1 MAFLGCSRGHRIEA
15 EAECPKHT
23 TSNNSLDTHS
33 RTRALPETRLLDATN
48 GPGEEGSRETL
59 KLLAVSNVLGRN
71 LLLSS
76 KASK

>member
-15 EAECPKHT
+15 EAECPTHT
-23 TSNNSLDTHS
+23 APNNSLDTHS
-33 RTRALPETRLLDATN
+33 RTRALPETRLMDASK

-59 KLLAVSNVLGRN
+59 KLLAVSSVLGRN